1 MIDRLLPSGLLSR
14 AIVRVLPL
22 TILVMLGIGMATSR
36 IVETTIMRQ
45 THANMMNDA
54 RYGAQAVGASLTA
67 ILRSVRSIASNELV
81 INGLVDVEARQAYLP
96 LFFNQMQ
103 VAGLGPGGRIAFTD
117 HKGRVIASN
126 WNAPNQADAIWL
138 SRVIESDQE
147 YLQFGAEGAV
157 FVVPVDY
164 HGKPEGAIVV
174 SFPKNMMAD
183 VFGLSAG
190 AKAAHV
196 STPQSDVFTSDP
208 VFAEAF
214 RAGTAERDGWI
225 QAHASVPGYSGIQ
238 VTVAERAHVAFAAM
252 NSLKL
257 ALTVAIILAILALTG
272 GTVATAYFTT
282 NPIRRFAGELSR
294 FSLADNFRQRISAKG
309 SAEFNDLVAAF
320 NAVLDRLQTM
330 VESHADLANRYET
343 HQQLEQRL
351 QLENAHFATAL
362 QNMAQGL
369 CVFDKDQRVVVSND
383 RYASLYGLTSD
394 KVKPGTSLEE
404 ILHARVEAG
413 AFAGESPND
422 YLKERLNWGG
432 NREHEGAC
440 YQTLRD
446 GRTIRIAR
454 VPLVDG
460 SWVATHEEVD
470 GAATPVHSSDDVLS
484 FISDEIHGPLEALV
498 EALRLAGMEG
508 RQPSPEMTG
517 PLLQVAYRDADTTK
531 SLIADILEMDAIRS
545 GALALNKTQIE
556 IVDLADR
563 AIEHVM
569 SLEDASEVDLRLE
582 ETVGDAKVEVDEDRM
597 QRVVSRLLSSAIRS
611 SAPGTETV
619 LRLSRENGKI
629 RIALVVEGAS
639 APDELQLLI
648 SDNSETPEEPDSM
661 ARGAELAFGV
671 AKSMIERHESVF
683 QIEEA
688 ADLGWTCYFDLDECD
703 PQPRSVL
710 DEITSEF
717 AADNI
722 EYDSDTAVAYI

>member
-22 TILVMLGIGMATSR
+22 TILVMLAIGMATSR
-36 IVETTIMRQ
+36 IVETTITRQ
-45 THANMMNDA
+45 THTNLMEDA
-54 RYGAQAVGASLTA
+54 RFGAQAVRASLTA
-67 ILRSVRSIASNELV
+67 ILRSVRSIASNELI

-117 HKGRVIASN
+117 YKGRVIASN
-126 WNAPNQADAIWL
+126 WSAPDQSNATWL
-138 SRVIESDQE
+138 PRVIESAKE
-147 YLQFGAEGAV
+147 YLQFGSEGAV
-157 FVVPVDY
+157 FAVPVDY

-174 SFPKNMMAD
+174 SFPKSMMAD
-183 VFGLSAG
+183 VFGLSVG

-196 STPQSDVFTSDP
+196 STLQSDVFTSDP
-208 VFAEAF
+208 VFAKAF
-214 RAGTAERDGWI
+214 RAGTAEREGWI
-225 QAHASVPGYSGIQ
+225 QSHASVPGFSGIQ
-238 VTVAERAHVAFAAM
+238 VTVAERSHVAFAVM
-252 NSLKL
+252 NSLKT
-257 ALTVAIILAILALTG
+257 AITVAIILAILALTG

-282 NPIRRFAGELSR
+282 NPIRRFAGELKK
-294 FSLADNFRQRISAKG
+294 FGAAEDIRQRISAKG

-320 NAVLDRLQTM
+320 NAVLDRLQAM
-330 VESHADLANRYET
+330 IESHADLANRYET

-362 QNMAQGL
+362 ENMAQGL
-369 CVFDKDQRVVVSND
+369 CVFDKDQRVVVCNE
-383 RYASLYGLTSD
+383 RYASMYGLSRD
-394 KVKPGTSLEE
+394 QVQPGIPLEQ

-413 AFAGESPND
+413 AFAGESPNA
-422 YLKERLNWGG
+422 YFEERLNWGG

-460 SWVATHEEVD
+460 SWVATHEEVED
-470 GAATPVHSSDDVLS
+470 SAIPDRSSDDVLS

-508 RQPSPEMTG
+508 HQPSPEMTG
-517 PLLQVAYRDADTTK
+517 PLLQVAYRDADTTR

-545 GALALNKTQIE
+545 GRLALNKTQVQ
-556 IVDLADR
+556 IVDLVEH

-569 SLEDASEVDLRLE
+569 SLEDASEVNLRLE
-582 ETVGDAKVEVDEDRM
+582 QTVGDAKVEVDEDRM
-597 QRVVSRLLSSAIRS
+597 QRVVSRLLSSAVRS
-611 SAPGTETV
+611 SAPNAEIV
-619 LRLSRENGKI
+619 LRLSRDGGKV
-629 RIALVVEGAS
+629 RVALVVEDNN

-648 SDNSETPEEPDSM
+648 SGNEKTSEEIDSM

-671 AKSMIERHESVF
+671 AKSMIERHESAF
-683 QIEEA
+683 HIEA
-688 ADLGWTCYFDLDECD
+688 AADQGWICYFDLDECD
-703 PQPRSVL
+703 LPARSVL
-710 DEITSEF
+710 DEITSDF
-717 AADNI
+717 AADDI
-722 EYDSDTAVAYI
+722 EYDSDAEVAYI

>member
-14 AIVRVLPL
+14 AVVRVLPL
-22 TILVMLGIGMATSR
+22 TILVMLAIGMATSR
-36 IVETTIMRQ
+36 IVETTITRQ

-81 INGLVDVEARQAYLP
+81 LNGLVDVEARQAYLP

-117 HKGRVIASN
+117 YRGRVIASN
-126 WNAPNQADAIWL
+126 WNAPSQAGAIWL
-138 SRVIESDQE
+138 SRVIESDKE

-174 SFPKNMMAD
+174 SFPESMMAD
-183 VFGLSAG
+183 VFGLSVG

-196 STPQSDVFTSDP
+196 STPQSDIFTSDP
-208 VFAEAF
+208 AFAKAY
-214 RAGTAERDGWI
+214 RAGTAEREGWI
-225 QAHASVPGYSGIQ
+225 QAHASVPGYPGIQ
-238 VTVAERAHVAFAAM
+238 VTVAERSHVAFAVM
-252 NSLKL
+252 NSLRT

-282 NPIRRFAGELSR
+282 NPIRRFADELSK
-294 FSLADNFRQRISAKG
+294 FGAAENIRQRISAKG

-320 NAVLDRLQTM
+320 NAVLDRLQAM
-330 VESHADLANRYET
+330 VESHADLANRCET

-369 CVFDKDQRVVVSND
+369 CVFDKDQHVVVSND

-394 KVKPGTSLEE
+394 QVKPGTSLEE
-404 ILHARVEAG
+404 VLHARVEAG

-422 YLKERLNWGG
+422 YMKERLSWGG

-460 SWVATHEEVD
+460 SWVATHEQVNTSTIPD
-470 GAATPVHSSDDVLS
+470 RSSDDVLS

-508 RQPSPEMTG
+508 HQSSPEMTG

-545 GALALNKTQIE
+545 GELALNKTQIE
-556 IVDLADR
+556 IVDLSER

-569 SLEDASEVDLRLE
+569 SLEDASEVNLRLE
-582 ETVGDAKVEVDEDRM
+582 ETVGNAKVEVDEDRM

-611 SAPGTETV
+611 SAPNTEIV
-619 LRLSRENGKI
+619 LRLSRQSGKI
-629 RIALVVEGAS
+629 RIALVVEDAS

-648 SDNSETPEEPDSM
+648 SDNSEMAEEPDSM

-671 AKSMIERHESVF
+671 AKSMIKRHESAF
-683 QIEEA
+683 QVEEA
-688 ADLGWTCYFDLDECD
+688 AELGWTCYFDLEECD
-703 PQPRSVL
+703 PQERSVL

-717 AADNI
+717 AADDI
-722 EYDSDTAVAYI
+722 EYDSDNEVAYI